1 MDKKEIENMYLTFLK
16 SEGFEC
22 QILYEG
28 VEFKDENV
36 VYLLPKEED
45 NFFQITCD
53 ITKLSSNADIM
64 DVMLLINEMNFG
76 YRSGKI
82 SLVISDDETSK
93 DVFVIAD
100 GGTYLSKKEDFKL
113 FFKILLDEIKNI
125 RNEFLINCYQ
135 HNDRLEE
142 KNKTEKTA
150 YNRNDRRNRPVG
162 KGN

>member
-28 VEFKDENV
+28 VEFKYENV
-36 VYLLPKEED
+36 VYLLPIEED

-93 DVFVIAD
+93 DVFVTAD
-100 GGTYLSKKEDFKL
+100 SGTYLSKKEDFKL
-113 FFKILLDEIKNI
+113 FFKILLD
-125 RNEFLINCYQ
+125 
-135 HNDRLEE
+135 
-142 KNKTEKTA
+142 
-150 YNRNDRRNRPVG
+150 
-162 KGN
+162 

>member
-1 MDKKEIENMYLTFLK
+1 
-16 SEGFEC
+16 
-22 QILYEG
+22 
-28 VEFKDENV
+28 
-36 VYLLPKEED
+36 
-45 NFFQITCD
+45 
-53 ITKLSSNADIM
+53 M

-142 KNKTEKTA
+142 KNIE
-150 YNRNDRRNRPVG
+150 
-162 KGN
+162 